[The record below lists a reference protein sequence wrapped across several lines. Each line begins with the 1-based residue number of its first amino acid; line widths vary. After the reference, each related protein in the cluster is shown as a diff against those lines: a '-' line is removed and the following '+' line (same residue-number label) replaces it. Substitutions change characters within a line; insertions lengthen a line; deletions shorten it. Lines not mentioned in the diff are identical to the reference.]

1 MSTKIYDAFRIKKEI
16 DIKDVITEM
25 RSIASDVVSN
35 SVDYLY
41 LIHAFAAKTA
51 TEKKDTDKM
60 AMEAYNDAIN
70 NDFGICLEMWMLSMV
85 KTAETSSKKDI
96 FDCSLKAVCSFD
108 EDYWYIKF
116 FSNSG
121 ISRKMLNAIIKKL
134 GVLEDFHYQNQTDPP
149 EDIPEEE
156 YNKRGDKWNQLLPNW
171 SPFNVFPFDV
181 TIFDSNKLEKLIFDF
196 KYKQKELAYK
206 FDKKYEKIIQK

>member
-16 DIKDVITEM
+16 NIKDVITEM
-25 RSIASDVVSN
+25 RCIASEIVSN
-35 SVDYLY
+35 SSDYLY
-41 LIHAFAAKTA
+41 LIHAFAASTA
-51 TEKKDTDKM
+51 AEKKDTDKAAM
-60 AMEAYNDAIN
+60 AAYSEVIN
-70 NDFGICLEMWMLSMV
+70 NDFGICLEMWMLDMI
-85 KTAETSSKKDI
+85 KTAEKSSRKDI
-96 FDCSLKAVCSFD
+96 LDCSLKAVCTFD

-121 ISRKMLNAIIKKL
+121 ISRKMLNAIIEKL
-134 GVLEDFHYQNQTDPP
+134 QLEDFHYQNQSDPP

-156 YNKRGDKWNQLLPNW
+156 YNKRRDKWDQLLPDW
-171 SPFNVFPFDV
+171 SPFNIFPFDI